1 MKIWDMIYFC
11 FKYNLLFRQ
20 IEITFFFYFLP
31 SFILHCILSTPP
43 PPIFFL
49 LFHIF
54 NSPKEGEC
62 DCAFMVLIISVY
74 SVAGFVSSKGKS
86 AKERNVMQLHKSC
99 PDVTAGLS

>member
-20 IEITFFFYFLP
+20 IEITFFLIFFLLLFYIVFLA
-31 SFILHCILSTPP
+31 PP